1 LKNVGPGGILGGGI
15 FITEILVDVAEDI
28 DETVVIA
35 QVGLFPLYEITGL
48 SE

>member
-1 LKNVGPGGILGGGI
+1 MGGI

-28 DETVVIA
+28 DETVLIA
-35 QVGLFPLYEITGL
+35 QVDLFPLYEITGL